1 MKRTPI
7 ETVLVGL
14 GIVAAA
20 AGCGESPPANP
31 LADRGRQV
39 YLSQCIACHNPDPAQ
54 PGAVGP
60 AVKGATK
67 PLLEA
72 KILRGTYPP
81 VYAPKRPTKVMPLQ
95 PGMAAE
101 IGALAEYLK

>member
-1 MKRTPI
+1 VRFARISP
-7 ETVLVGL
+7 LAVGL
-14 GIVAAA
+14 AIVAT
-20 AGCGESPPANP
+20 GCGESTPANP
-31 LADRGRQV
+31 LAERGRHV

-72 KILRGTYPP
+72 KVLQGTYPP
-81 VYAPKRPTKVMPLQ
+81 GYAPKRPTKVMPPQ
-95 PGMAAE
+95 PGIAAE
-101 IGALAEYLK
+101 INALAEYLK

>member
-1 MKRTPI
+1 MSRAWA
-7 ETVLVGL
+7 VGL
-14 GIVAAA
+14 IAMLAGAAG
-20 AGCGESPPANP
+20 GCGEPASP
-31 LADRGRQV
+31 LAERGRQV

-72 KILRGTYPP
+72 KVVQGTYPP
-81 VYAPKRPTKVMPLQ
+81 GYAPKRPTKVMPPQ
-95 PGMAAE
+95 PGLTPE